1 MGLEKVNLILLMLNL
16 SSQEN
21 PRKML
26 MDMYM
31 LMDLSQKLTLVRSLR
46 GESLLGILLE
56 LPMKKSKGNRIEYR
70 ERSVGV
76 LVQ

>member
-1 MGLEKVNLILLMLNL
+1 MGREKVNLILLMLNL

-56 LPMKKSKGNRIEYR
+56 LPMKKSKENRIEYR